1 MLDGRSIAR
10 KIFHFSGASIP
21 LCYLL
26 FGKTAAL
33 VFASILFIVSASFEF
48 LRIRG
53 RLDISLI
60 RKYMQVKDSESRKPT
75 GSFFYLLAAPITIL
89 LFQERAAIASLFI
102 VAIADPLCSLAGMQW
117 GRTKMLGKSL
127 EGSSVFFVIS
137 FLILSAFS
145 FPFHVRLI
153 AALVAT
159 LTELFTPKW
168 VDDNLTVPIVT
179 ALALTLS
186 P

>member
-53 RLDISLI
+53 RAFRPLI
-60 RKYMQVKDSESRKPT
+60 GRIHAFRATGLGTQPATRSDPT
-75 GSFFYLLAAPITIL
+75 A
-89 LFQERAAIASLFI
+89 
-102 VAIADPLCSLAGMQW
+102 
-117 GRTKMLGKSL
+117 
-127 EGSSVFFVIS
+127 
-137 FLILSAFS
+137 
-145 FPFHVRLI
+145 
-153 AALVAT
+153 
-159 LTELFTPKW
+159 
-168 VDDNLTVPIVT
+168 T
-179 ALALTLS
+179 ALLGRDL
-186 P
+186 PGIYF